1 MSTGRFSLDAAQ
13 LAGIICEAVFYG
25 IYLVTCVFCA
35 QTLLLVGSNQEV
47 RWARL
52 REIRWMMAIIAMIF
66 FLISTWDLAIGI
78 LQLFQAFISSEEPV
92 AEYNKVANWIN
103 IARILNQGLTILLGD
118 FCLIYRCWIVYE
130 RRWLVIAPSL
140 ILYFCAIAMM
150 IKVVEIESNPRVVEP
165 ITNAI
170 HPWFATMFGV
180 SVVQNISTTG
190 LLVWRIWRIENEVD
204 KYINDPSGSVF
215 NACRPRRLQKV
226 MRVIAESGMI
236 YTTTVFV
243 AFLSSVSGSNA
254 TCVVAT
260 MALQAAGIAFNVI
273 LVRSIENNSELRVGV
288 AGPGRITPIFQHT
301 TGSASVDPE
310 PNQNPRI
317 EMMTAAPCAPV

>member
-25 IYLVTCVFCA
+25 IYLVT
-35 QTLLLVGSNQEV
+35 
-47 RWARL
+47 
-52 REIRWMMAIIAMIF
+52 
-66 FLISTWDLAIGI
+66 
-78 LQLFQAFISSEEPV
+78 
-92 AEYNKVANWIN
+92 
-103 IARILNQGLTILLGD
+103 
-118 FCLIYRCWIVYE
+118 CWIVYE

-150 IKVVEIESNPRVVEP
+150 IKVVEIESNPRVVES

-243 AFLSSVSGSNA
+243 AFLASVSGSNA

-260 MALQAAGIAFNVI
+260 MASVSIHISKQHKVDYVTIKALQAAGIAFNVI

-317 EMMTAAPCAPV
+317 EMMTAAP